1 MAAFSGE
8 AWEGLMDKIQ
18 QSQNSGEVSDKDLEQ
33 AFLRLQRLLK
43 WKARIFWHKR
53 YFHKYIDNKIVPW
66 GLTVLLFQNDGIIV
80 NPI

>member
-33 AFLRLQRLLK
+33 AFFETSTSSRTESKNFL
-43 WKARIFWHKR
+43 A
-53 YFHKYIDNKIVPW
+53 
-66 GLTVLLFQNDGIIV
+66 
-80 NPI
+80 